1 MRFAKKMVVHI
12 TKFEMKEALMDY
24 FNKTGHEH
32 LADHMD
38 TNSWQLDY
46 LARQKYWVSNL
57 DGEVEV
63 EDAIDT

>member
-1 MRFAKKMVVHI
+1 
-12 TKFEMKEALMDY
+12 MKEALMDY

-46 LARQKYWVSNL
+46 LARQKYWVLNL